1 MITPKDKDKVLNA
14 IIIRDEEAKK
24 HEFEISYNDFFPDGD
39 ISCDDFRIIL
49 EQFNKIGL
57 LSYMTGISGNS
68 FYIHVTASLFDYY
81 NHGGFVAQEEILL
94 ANLQKL
100 GYELEILS
108 KEANPNLLERI
119 GNITEIAASVAT
131 ALGLFRQ

>member
-14 IIIRDEEAKK
+14 IIIRYEESEN
-24 HEFEISYNDFFPDGD
+24 HNFILEYDNVFHNRE
-39 ISCDDFRIIL
+39 ISCDEFQLIL
-49 EQFNKIGL
+49 EHFKEKRL
-57 LSYMTGISGNS
+57 LSYVSHLTDSDTQ
-68 FYIHVTASLFDYY
+68 IHVSANLFDFF

-108 KEANPNLLERI
+108 KEASPDLLDRI
-119 GNITEIAASVAT
+119 RRIAEIAASVTT
-131 ALGLFRQ
+131 ALGLFRD